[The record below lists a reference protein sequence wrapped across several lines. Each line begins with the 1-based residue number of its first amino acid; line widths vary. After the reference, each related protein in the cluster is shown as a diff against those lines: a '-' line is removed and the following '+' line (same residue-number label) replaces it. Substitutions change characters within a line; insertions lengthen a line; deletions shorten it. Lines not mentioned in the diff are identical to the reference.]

1 MAGCLLIATP
11 PVTGLTGCVRRWA
24 VPMSLTVGHGRL
36 RIAHTLPWPTY
47 TGVNDMTDDE
57 KKERDERRRKQTL
70 RRTQEWHEKKRLTL
84 SRAWGRFHP
93 MELTRKDNDD
103 ETK

>member
-1 MAGCLLIATP
+1 
-11 PVTGLTGCVRRWA
+11 
-24 VPMSLTVGHGRL
+24 
-36 RIAHTLPWPTY
+36 
-47 TGVNDMTDDE
+47 MTDDE

-70 RRTQEWHEKKRLTL
+70 RRTKEWHEKKRLTL
-84 SRAWGRFHP
+84 SRAWSRFHP